1 VRGSQPQTQPGHDDA
16 SARHRLRS
24 AGSMQARTE
33 RAHRIDAALRDA
45 LLPPRFADPAVMRS
59 WPSAATAGIVIDGT
73 TVYCG
78 GAGVC
83 DDGVDCGTCPASV
96 VFVTASISKTFLAAL
111 ALQSHERAEL
121 DLDADINQVLA
132 RPDCHHD
139 RVSSNDG
146 PCAPPALG
154 MVCNPHF
161 PGATVTARQLLTHRS
176 GLLDD
181 ESNLEHGSAYRWAA
195 GATSAVSLASYVQ
208 RELAT
213 SDAGAEGGSG
223 GVGAAIWSSV
233 APPGQAAYHYSNA
246 GFALLGLVLERAA
259 GTPLPQ
265 LARTRLFAPLAMHS
279 TAYFLSELQRRR
291 PAASGALEVDADQP
305 DGVGRSPC
313 PASPVGGGSPLR
325 FAAPRGQPEQGG
337 HYEVAEYPAAQVR
350 STVADLCRWLEFLT
364 GELQPER
371 APTPAPEPAP
381 EPEPETAGPP
391 SRQPAMILSPAS
403 LALMLPRSGRES
415 LAWWGLDAQ
424 YSEKQAGQF
433 GE

>member
-1 VRGSQPQTQPGHDDA
+1 MR
-16 SARHRLRS
+16 
-24 AGSMQARTE
+24 ARTE

-59 WPSAATAGIVIDGT
+59 WPSAATAGIVVDGT

-121 DLDADINQVLA
+121 DLDADINEVLA

-139 RVSSNDG
+139 RLGSNDG

-213 SDAGAEGGSG
+213 SDAGTIDGGAEGGSGGGGGGG

-265 LARTRLFAPLAMHS
+265 LARTRLFAPLGMHS

-291 PAASGALEVDADQP
+291 PAAPGALEVDADQP

-313 PASPVGGGSPLR
+313 PASSVGGGSHLR
-325 FAAPRGQPEQGG
+325 FAAPRGQPEPGG

-364 GELQPER
+364 RERSGEELQPER
-371 APTPAPEPAP
+371 APAPEPAP
-381 EPEPETAGPP
+381 EPDTAGPP

-403 LALMLPRSGRES
+403 VALMLPRSGRES